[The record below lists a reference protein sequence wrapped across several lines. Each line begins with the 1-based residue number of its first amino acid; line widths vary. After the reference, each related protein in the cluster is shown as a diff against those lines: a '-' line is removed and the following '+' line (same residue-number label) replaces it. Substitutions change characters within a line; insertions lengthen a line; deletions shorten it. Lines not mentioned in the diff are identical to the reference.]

1 MNIFLDTSVLYK
13 DPFWKGNFFNEL
25 IEIVKEKEINLYISN
40 IVLME
45 LEHNYKKIID
55 QEIIKLDKVN
65 EQINQYNIEI
75 SNLTTI
81 NLEESLKNLNE
92 FYDQLIKGGT
102 IKILDYSNDM
112 LPEIVQRAIKRKK
125 PFTENKTE
133 LKDTIIWLTYVDFA
147 EKYKLSDCILLTSN
161 ISDFCDT
168 EKAKENIF
176 EIHSELQK
184 DSKRF
189 KVYKTP
195 KELIQNEKVKLQF
208 ISQRF
213 SVWLEGQDFSNS
225 FVLDLLNKY
234 FEREISRKIDRE
246 YESLEPADIFNN
258 NDYYVSGYVSTGF
271 CNIFEVDNIE
281 VDTFNEECIISGE
294 VYISCDVEAYEY
306 NSVRD
311 PGEDSHRFYG
321 ETTNTIKLLFS
332 FYYNK
337 SEIPRSLNLDG
348 FEIIE
353 YE

>member
-45 LEHNYKKIID
+45 LEHNYKKIIE
-55 QEIIKLDKVN
+55 QETIKLDKVN
-65 EQINQYNIEI
+65 TQINQYNIKI
-75 SNLTTI
+75 NNLTSI
-81 NLEESLKNLNE
+81 NLEESLKTLNE
-92 FYDQLIKGGT
+92 FYNQLVKDDT
-102 IKILDYSNDM
+102 IRILDYSNDM
-112 LPEIVQRAIKRKK
+112 LPEIVQRAIERKK

-133 LKDTIIWLTYVDFA
+133 LKDTIIWLTYVDFV
-147 EKYKLSDCILLTSN
+147 EKHKLNDCILLTSN

-168 EKAKENIF
+168 EKAKKDIF

-189 KVYKTP
+189 KVYKAP
-195 KELIQNEKVKLQF
+195 KELIQNEKLKLQF

-213 SVWLEGQDFSNS
+213 SVWLEDQDFSNN
-225 FVLDLLNKY
+225 FVLDIIKES
-234 FEREISRKIDRE
+234 FEKEITRKIERE
-246 YESLEPADIFNN
+246 YESLEPSDIFE
-258 NDYYVSGYVSTGF
+258 NDEYYVSGYVSTGYF
-271 CNIFEVDNIE
+271 DIFEVDSIQ
-281 VDTFNEECIISGE
+281 VDNFNEECIISGE

-321 ETTNTIKLLFS
+321 ETTNVIKLIFS

-337 SEIPRSLNLDG
+337 TEIPRSLNLDN

-353 YE
+353 